1 MSVSACT
8 ASRKDH
14 QPLSTGVHQGSPQQ
28 LVTQPTASEACR
40 GGEGQGGAGEG
51 QGRGGARGGEGQ
63 GRGKGGAGEER
74 GGAGEGQGRG
84 RGGEGRGRGGAGEGQ
99 GRGRGGA
106 REGRKKWKRV
116 SLFSASFSISLC
128 CQPLLLS
135 EEGTA
140 GLPNR
145 EYILERR
152 AAGVAGSR
160 SSVLTRVT

>member
-40 GGEGQGGAGEG
+40 GRGGAGAGVG
-51 QGRGGARGGEGQ
+51 QGRGGAR
-63 GRGKGGAGEER
+63 
-74 GGAGEGQGRG
+74 EGQGRG
-84 RGGEGRGRGGAGEGQ
+84 RGGEGRGGAREGRGGAGE

-106 REGRKKWKRV
+106 REGREKWKRV